1 MKKKIAIL
9 LTTICVTS
17 LALCGCGNSGSDH
30 ETKQE
35 TLVETSTETTET
47 VESIDT
53 GRYVDLNVD
62 GTTITEIPYDTDLF
76 GYDHIIPQVNISIED
91 YANVIVSA
99 LDEGQPFDKELL
111 RQMAA
116 VLIGG
121 DNEADQIGKSAVEA
135 DLLISAAIANE
146 FAEDGIVVNSVSI
159 DTSDTTVVTLDVTY
173 TTYEKEDTWILSLT
187 PLSLKINGGNT
198 EYESDMFS
206 DNMIAI
212 YSYLLSEAEN
222 GTTDVMEES
231 ATVETE
237 TQEFTEAESEFLSKV
252 YTAVT
257 EYYGCDVKD
266 IVPFETSDTNW
277 YVYMENGETATMQLD
292 ENSATG
298 KHTLNIYDE
307 ALNVIFTE
315 AID

>member
-17 LALCGCGNSGSDH
+17 LALCGCGNDH
-30 ETKQE
+30 ETEQE

-47 VESIDT
+47 VESVDT
-53 GRYVDLNVD
+53 GRYVNLNVD
-62 GTTITEIPYDTDLF
+62 GTTITEIPYGTDLF

-173 TTYEKEDTWILSLT
+173 TAYEKEDTWILSLT